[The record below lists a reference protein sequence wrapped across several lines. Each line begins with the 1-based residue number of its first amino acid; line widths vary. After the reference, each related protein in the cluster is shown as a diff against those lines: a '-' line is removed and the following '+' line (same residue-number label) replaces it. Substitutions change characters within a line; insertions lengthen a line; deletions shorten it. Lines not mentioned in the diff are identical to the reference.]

1 MDAQT
6 RADIDALHTEFAW
19 LIDRG
24 DSSRVADLFTE
35 DGRYGRSTG
44 EVSIGR
50 DAIRSAYAARI
61 AHGVRTSRHVFT
73 NLRLQPLG
81 PGRVHATSILTL
93 YALDAPAPIPAEV
106 MLVADYD
113 DECVLCEDG
122 HWRYRSRLVTRICVS
137 ERMSGGLPL
146 GAAGS
151 R

>member
-6 RADIDALHTEFAW
+6 RSEIEALHAEFAW

-24 DSSRVADLFTE
+24 DSTQVADLFTE
-35 DGRYGRSTG
+35 DGRYARSTG

-50 DAIRSAYAARI
+50 EAIRIAYAARI

-73 NLRLQPLG
+73 NLRVLQPA
-81 PGRVHATSILTL
+81 PGRVRATSIMTL
-93 YALDAPAPIPAEV
+93 YALDAPPPILTEV

-113 DECVLCEDG
+113 DDCVLCEDG
-122 HWRYRSRLVTRICVS
+122 HWRYASRTVTRIAIS

-146 GAAGS
+146 GLSA